1 MIMENQFDINDVKDR
16 LAAAGITQAEIDL
29 AAETSA
35 TLLELLAS
43 YPLDERLK
51 KSVKDLFEDAASS
64 QHRAMDN

>member
-1 MIMENQFDINDVKDR
+1 MKNKFDINDVKDR
-16 LAAAGITQAEIDL
+16 LAAAGITQAEVDL
-29 AAETSA
+29 VADTSA

-51 KSVKDLFEDAASS
+51 KSVKDLFEDAAAS